1 MSNPVAPM
9 AHKGRGAVSNPS
21 GRFETHTRHDF
32 DDGWQGSNDD
42 QPAPPATVVVDELTR
57 SVICRNT
64 SPDLPFDRSI
74 NPYRGCEHGC
84 VYCYARPSH
93 AYLGLSPG
101 LDFESR
107 LFAKPGA
114 AKVLEKEL
122 RKPGYR
128 PRPIMLGANTDP
140 YQPIE
145 RNRRITRAILEVMAA
160 FNHPLT
166 ITTKSSM
173 IARDID
179 ILAPMAER
187 RLVGVAVSVTTLDG
201 KLARTMEPRAA
212 SPRRRLE
219 TIRRLTAAGI
229 PVKVLVAPV
238 IPFLTDHEMESILA
252 AAAGA
257 GAVAADYILLRLPM
271 EVKELFAQWL
281 RAHEWNKA
289 KHVLGQLRETRD
301 GHLYV
306 SDFGTRMRGT
316 GVFADLLAQRFRTAS
331 RRLGLDATD
340 PSDRELDTTLF
351 KPPPAMGEQ
360 LSLF

>member
-1 MSNPVAPM
+1 M
-9 AHKGRGAVSNPS
+9 AHKGRGATSNPN
-21 GRFETHTRHDF
+21 GRFEAHTRHDF
-32 DDGWQGSNDD
+32 DDGWRGSNDD

-57 SVICRNT
+57 SVISWNK

-107 LFAKPGA
+107 LFAKSGA
-114 AKVLEKEL
+114 ARVLDKEF
-122 RKPGYR
+122 RKSGYR
-128 PRPIMLGANTDP
+128 PQPIMLGANTDP

-145 RNRRITRAILEVMAA
+145 RKRRITRGILEVMAA

-166 ITTKSSM
+166 ITTKS
-173 IARDID
+173 ALVTRDID

-187 RLVGVAVSVTTLDG
+187 RLVSVAVSVTSLDG

-219 TIRRLTAAGI
+219 TIRQLTAAGI

-252 AAAGA
+252 ASVGA
-257 GAVAADYILLRLPM
+257 GAVAADYILIRLPL
-271 EVKELFAQWL
+271 ELKDLFAQWL
-281 RAHEWNKA
+281 RTHQWHKA
-289 KHVLGQLRETRD
+289 NHVLSQLRETRN

-306 SDFGTRMRGT
+306 SDFGTRMKGT
-316 GVFADLLAQRFRTAS
+316 GVYADLLAQRFGTAC
-331 RRLGLDATD
+331 RRLGLDAAK
-340 PSDRELDTTLF
+340 PAERELDTTLF
-351 KPPPAMGEQ
+351 KPPPAAGEQ

>member
-9 AHKGRGAVSNPS
+9 AHKGRGAVSNAT
-21 GRFETHTRHDF
+21 GRFEAHTRHDV
-32 DDGWQGSNDD
+32 DDGWQGSRDD
-42 QPAPPATVVVDELTR
+42 RPAPPTTVVVDELTR
-57 SVICRNT
+57 SVLSRNK

-93 AYLGLSPG
+93 AFLGLSPG

-107 LFAKPGA
+107 LFAKAGA
-114 AKVLEKEL
+114 ARVLEKEL
-122 RKPGYR
+122 RKPNYR

-145 RNRRITRAILEVMAA
+145 RQRRITRGILEVLAA

-166 ITTKSSM
+166 ITTKSALV
-173 IARDID
+173 ARDID

-187 RLVGVAVSVTTLDG
+187 RLVGVAISVTTLDAR
-201 KLARTMEPRAA
+201 LARTMEPRAA

-219 TIRRLTAAGI
+219 TIRALAAAGI

-238 IPFLTDHEMESILA
+238 IPFLTDHEIESILA
-252 AAAGA
+252 AATGAGA
-257 GAVAADYILLRLPM
+257 GAADYILLRLPM
-271 EVKELFAQWL
+271 ELKDLFAQWL
-281 RAHEWNKA
+281 RTHEGHKA
-289 KHVLGQLRETRD
+289 RHVLSQLRESRD
-301 GHLYV
+301 GHLYI
-306 SDFGTRMRGT
+306 SDFGTRMKGT
-316 GVFADLLAQRFRTAS
+316 GVFADLLAQRFRIAC
-331 RRLGLDATD
+331 RRLGLDAAN
-340 PSDRELDTTLF
+340 PAERELDTTLF
-351 KPPPAMGEQ
+351 TPPPAIGEQ